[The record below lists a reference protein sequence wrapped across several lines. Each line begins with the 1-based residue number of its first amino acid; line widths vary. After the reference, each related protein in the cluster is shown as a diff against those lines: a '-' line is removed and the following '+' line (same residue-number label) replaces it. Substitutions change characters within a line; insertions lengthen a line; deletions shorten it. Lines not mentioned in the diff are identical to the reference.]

1 MNGKKAKLIRKVGK
15 VERREKRLYNTL
27 SHQEKTILSEIY
39 KSVLEKNKPSE
50 E

>member
-1 MNGKKAKLIRKVGK
+1 MNGKKSKLIRKVGK
-15 VERREKRLYNTL
+15 VERREKKLYNTL
-27 SHQEKTILSEIY
+27 SNQEKTILSEIY